1 MATILREFVTRKE
14 LPGIRSDK
22 DIPPWPSLPNLRPG
36 ATNLS
41 SNGGDYVT
49 ARHLLLS
56 RFAVPWLLELHE
68 LDSALYGQVAFDT
81 CSEVAADQ
89 NPVTQLSKHCESL
102 LRWIIKLCNTSVIF
116 SVFDFTFIRWME
128 FASQLEQVSQHGVIP
143 V

>member
-1 MATILREFVTRKE
+1 MATILREFVTRKKE

-22 DIPPWPSLPNLRPG
+22 DILPWPSLPNLRPG
-36 ATNLS
+36 ATSHS

-68 LDSALYGQVAFDT
+68 LDSALYGQVVFDT

-89 NPVTQLSKHCESL
+89 HPLTQLSRHCESL
-102 LRWIIKLCNTSVIF
+102 LRSIIKLCHTSVIF

-128 FASQLEQVSQHGVIP
+128 FASQLEQVSQHGVI
-143 V
+143 